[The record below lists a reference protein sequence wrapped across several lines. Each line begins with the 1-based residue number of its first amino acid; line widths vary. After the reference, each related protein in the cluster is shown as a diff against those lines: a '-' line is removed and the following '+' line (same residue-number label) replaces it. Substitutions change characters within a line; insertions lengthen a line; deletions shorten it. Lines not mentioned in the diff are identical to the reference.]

1 VIQQREPKSSDQQ
14 SQIWKPVLCI
24 VLTAA
29 LATLP
34 MLLRGTSCGHDFNFH
49 LLSWL
54 EVARARH
61 SGVWYPHWAHDAN
74 YGAGEPRFVFYP
86 PASWMLGAFLGSIT
100 SWTLA
105 PPLFVFVA
113 LIASGWSMFCLASEW
128 LPARTATLAACFYL
142 ANPYA
147 LFVSYERS
155 AFGEL
160 LAGVW
165 IPLILLFATSKS
177 RSIFALS
184 LAVAAVWL
192 TDAPAA
198 VIASYTLA
206 VVALAMMWAERK
218 AWPGL
223 RAAGGMLFGLGLAAF
238 YLVPAANEQR
248 WVEIGRVVLSGLR
261 VEDSFLF
268 ERTGES
274 FHDQVLH
281 TASWILLVAIAIA
294 AIAFWLSRRNRDSGA
309 SLRFSLGILLLLA
322 SFLQFRFSAAIW
334 HYVPKLRYVQ
344 FPWRW
349 LVVIEAA
356 ACLLTGMAIDSFS
369 SGALPLPG
377 GGARGRFTKISVKAV
392 MPVAILATGIVLTV
406 VVASRIFF
414 QTCDDEDAP
423 AAQLA
428 AFQSGEGV
436 EGTDE
441 YTPAGADNSEI
452 QQGLPFLRLVR
463 SAHDDTADSS
473 HGENPPWQP
482 PPDASKLVSV
492 PVSIQMK
499 KRNAESWT
507 IHFESNKP
515 ANEPGYAVLRLM
527 DYPAWQV
534 TLNGSPIR
542 GRPSREDGLMTLPIR
557 SGSNVIDVR
566 WKITQDAIAGRAV
579 SAIALALLIAF
590 EVAVRKTPT
599 GIISSPP

>member
-1 VIQQREPKSSDQQ
+1 VIQPREPGSSDQQ
-14 SQIWKPVLCI
+14 LQIWKPTLSI
-24 VLTAA
+24 LFTAA
-29 LATLP
+29 LSTLP
-34 MLLRGTSCGHDFNFH
+34 IVLRGVSCGHDFNFH
-49 LLSWL
+49 LLSWM
-54 EVARARH
+54 EVVRAIH

-86 PASWMLGAFLGSIT
+86 PASWILGAFLGSIT
-100 SWTLA
+100 SWTIA
-105 PPLFVFVA
+105 PTLFVFVA
-113 LIASGWSMFCLASEW
+113 LIASGWSMFYLAREW
-128 LPARTATLAACFYL
+128 LPAGTATLAACFYL

-160 LAGVW
+160 LAAVW
-165 IPLILLFATSKS
+165 IPLIVLFATSKS
-177 RSIFALS
+177 RSISALS

-218 AWPGL
+218 LWPGL

-238 YLVPAANEQR
+238 YLVPAANERR
-248 WVEIGRVVLSGLR
+248 WVEISRAVLSGLR

-281 TASWILLVAIAIA
+281 TASWILLVAVAIA
-294 AIAFWLSRRNRDSGA
+294 AIAFWLCRRNRDSGA
-309 SLRFSLGILLLLA
+309 SLRFSLGVLLLLVF
-322 SFLQFRFSAAIW
+322 FLQFRFSGGIW
-334 HYVPKLRYVQ
+334 RHLPELSYVQ

-349 LVVIEAA
+349 LLVIEPA
-356 ACLLTGMAIDSFS
+356 ACLLIGMAIDSFAP
-369 SGALPLPG
+369 GALRFAG
-377 GGARGRFTKISVKAV
+377 GRTRGRFMNISMKTA
-392 MPVAILATGIVLTV
+392 MPVAILAAGVVFTV
-406 VVASRIFF
+406 IVASRIFF

-423 AAQLA
+423 AAQVA
-428 AFQSGEGV
+428 AFRSGEGV

-441 YTPAGADNSEI
+441 YTPAGADNSEV

-463 SAHDDTADSS
+463 SVRDDIADSS
-473 HGENPPWQP
+473 HGENPPWQS
-482 PPDASKLVSV
+482 PPDTSKLVSV
-492 PVSIQMK
+492 PVSIQVI

-507 IHFESNKP
+507 IHCESSKP
-515 ANEPGYAVLRLM
+515 EYAVLRLM

-534 TLNGSPIR
+534 TLNGLPVR
-542 GRPSREDGLMTLPIR
+542 GRPSRDDGLMTLPI
-557 SGSNVIDVR
+557 SAGSNLIEVR

-579 SAIALALLIAF
+579 SAIALALLLVF
-590 EVAVRKTPT
+590 EAAARKRRTR
-599 GIISSPP
+599 IMSSLA